1 MTGLLLLTAMAS
13 AGEVESVVWAQ
24 PFQLTEPAPYLGRG
38 DHPSFSEGW
47 IVQVEVASG
56 SARARQTEQ
65 PVLYIGQWP
74 ARRVNHSQTGTCLVV
89 WVPQPVTSGKS
100 PVFFGPQT
108 LPERVDE
115 SAGKAAAAAAE
126 GAVRF
131 EPTTVAKPLDG
142 VTLDAVWAAAEERVR
157 ACSVR

>member
-24 PFQLTEPAPYLGRG
+24 PFQLTEPARYLGRG
-38 DHPSFSEGW
+38 DHAAFSGGW

-56 SARARQTEQ
+56 SGRARQVAQ
-65 PVLYIGQWP
+65 PVLYVGEWP
-74 ARRVNHSQTGTCLVV
+74 ARRVNHSEAGTCLVV
-89 WVPQPVTSGKS
+89 WVPQPVALGES

-131 EPTTVAKPLDG
+131 APSTVAPTLDG
-142 VTLDAVWAAAEERVR
+142 ISLEAVWAAAAERVR
-157 ACSVR
+157 ACSGG